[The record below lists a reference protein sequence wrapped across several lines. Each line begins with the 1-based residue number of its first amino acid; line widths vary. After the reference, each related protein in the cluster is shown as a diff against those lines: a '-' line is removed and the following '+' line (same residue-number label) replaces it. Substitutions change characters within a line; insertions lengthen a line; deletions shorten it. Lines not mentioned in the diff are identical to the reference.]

1 MIKKTTLIIGLLILI
16 SHALTIKLGSLAPQS
31 SPWDDGLRQIA
42 SNWSKVTKGK
52 IQIKIYPGGIVGD
65 EITMLQKMKTT
76 SLDAAAITGLGM
88 TEIFSGLLAAQ
99 LPLIYESE
107 EEFEYVLSK
116 MKPYFEEKLE
126 ERGYKVLIWT
136 NVGWTHFFCKSPMI
150 SPSDLKKE
158 KIFVYAGN
166 PESEKVWR
174 DMGFT
179 PIPLSVN
186 EMLTALQ
193 SGMVTTF
200 ATTPLSAAAF
210 QWFGVAPNMSD
221 MQWSPL
227 VGGVVIS
234 TEVWNQI
241 PEKLRIVLQTI
252 AENVGKKMQA
262 EISQKDSETVDLMK
276 EHGLSVHNVS
286 PKIVKEWAEVAK
298 IGYTTL
304 INSGTIDKE
313 SYDLVNKYVNE
324 YRNMQ

>member
-1 MIKKTTLIIGLLILI
+1 MRKITTLLVCLLLM
-16 SHALTIKLGSLAPQS
+16 SSYGLTIKLGSLAPQS
-31 SPWDDGLRQIA
+31 SPWDDGLREIA
-42 SNWSKVTKGK
+42 ANWSKVTKGK
-52 IQIKIYPGGIVGD
+52 VSIKIYPGGIVGD
-65 EITMLQKMKTT
+65 ELSMLQKMKTQ
-76 SLDAAAITGLGM
+76 SLDAAAVTGLGL

-107 EEFEYVLSK
+107 AEFEYVLSK
-116 MKPYFEEKLE
+116 MKPYFEQKLE

-186 EMLTALQ
+186 EMLTGLQ

-221 MQWSPL
+221 MKWSPL

-234 TEVWNQI
+234 TDVWDKL
-241 PEKLRIVLQTI
+241 PEKLRKVLQTI
-252 AENVGKKMQA
+252 AKNVGKKMQA
-262 EISQKDSETVDLMK
+262 EISRKDSETVELMK
-276 EHGLSVHNVS
+276 EHGLKVHNV
-286 PKIVKEWAEVAK
+286 PDATVKEWANVAK
-298 IGYTTL
+298 VGYTTL
-304 INSGTIDKE
+304 IESGTIDKE
-313 SYDLVNKYVNE
+313 SYNLVNKYVQE
-324 YRNMQ
+324 YRNRK

>member
-1 MIKKTTLIIGLLILI
+1 MNKLTTLCLICLLSL
-16 SHALTIKLGSLAPQS
+16 SWSLTIKLGSLAPQN
-31 SPWDDGLRQIA
+31 SPWDDGLREIA

-52 IQIKIYPGGIVGD
+52 VTVKIYPGGIVGD
-65 EITMLQKMKTT
+65 ELNMLQKMKTT
-76 SLDAAAITGLGM
+76 SLDAAAVTGLGL

-99 LPLIYESE
+99 LPLIYQSE
-107 EEFEYVLSK
+107 EEFEYVMTK
-116 MKPYFEEKLE
+116 MKPYFEAKLE

-136 NVGWTHFFCKSPMI
+136 NVGWTHFFCKSPMVT
-150 SPSDLKKE
+150 PTDLKNE

-174 DMGFT
+174 DMGYT

-210 QWFGVAPNMSD
+210 QWFGVAPHMSD
-221 MQWSPL
+221 MKWSPL

-234 TEVWNQI
+234 ADVWNKL
-241 PEKLRIVLQTI
+241 PENLRKVLHTI
-252 AENVGKKMQA
+252 AINIGKKMQA
-262 EISQKDSETVDLMK
+262 EITEKDNETIELMK
-276 EHGLSVHNVS
+276 EHGLEVHKVA
-286 PKIVKEWAEVAK
+286 PEVVKEWGEIAK

-304 INSGTIDKE
+304 INSGSIDKE
-313 SYDLVNKYVNE
+313 SYDLVIKYVE
-324 YRNMQ
+324 EFRNR

>member
-1 MIKKTTLIIGLLILI
+1 MYKLTTLIVVICI
-16 SHALTIKLGSLAPQS
+16 SLSFGLTIKLGSLAPQN
-31 SPWDDGLRQIA
+31 SPWDDGLRMIA

-52 IQIKIYPGGIVGD
+52 VKVKIYPGGIVGD
-65 EITMLQKMKTT
+65 ELNMLQKMKTN
-76 SLDAAAITGLGM
+76 SLDAAAVTGLGL

-107 EEFEYVLSK
+107 DEFEYVMDK
-116 MKPYFEEKLE
+116 MKPYFEKKLE
-126 ERGYKVLIWT
+126 EKGYKVLIWT
-136 NVGWTHFFCKSPMI
+136 NVGWTHFFCKSPMV
-150 SPSDLKKE
+150 SPGDLKKE

-210 QWFGVAPNMSD
+210 QWFGVAPNMAD

-234 TEVWNQI
+234 ADVWNQL
-241 PEKLRIVLQTI
+241 PENLRKVLHTI
-252 AENVGKKMQA
+252 AKNVGKKMQA
-262 EISQKDSETVDLMK
+262 EITQKDKETIDLMK
-276 EHGLSVHNVS
+276 EHGLEVHKVA
-286 PKIVKEWAEVAK
+286 PEVVKEWAKIAK
-298 IGYTTL
+298 VGYTTL
-304 INSGTIDKE
+304 INSGSIDKE
-313 SYDLVNKYVNE
+313 SYDLVNKYVIE
-324 YRNMQ
+324 YRNK